1 VTVAITVVWHDVQDH
16 KCTFHDDD
24 DDIMD
29 EDRRS
34 AYSNMPTN
42 KRLTMKYDMG
52 ALKKIGEYEDAL
64 REKLGVVFKCDPDE
78 LPIDLDLNEI
88 YALEPQDRQGA
99 LVSTDLMLSMSTFP
113 TILCD
118 FPCRFCL

>member
-1 VTVAITVVWHDVQDH
+1 MSEEKDH

-29 EDRRS
+29 EDKRS

-99 LVSTDLMLSMSTFP
+99 LTELLRTAEGDHSALITE
-113 TILCD
+113 TIEKMANM
-118 FPCRFCL
+118 